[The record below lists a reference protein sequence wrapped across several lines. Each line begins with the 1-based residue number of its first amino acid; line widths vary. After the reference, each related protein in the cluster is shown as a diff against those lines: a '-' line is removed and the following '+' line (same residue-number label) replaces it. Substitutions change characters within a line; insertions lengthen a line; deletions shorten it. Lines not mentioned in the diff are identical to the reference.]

1 MARAGKIGIDYFS
14 HDVDML
20 QDRKVRLLK
29 AKHKL
34 IGYAVYLRLLEEIY
48 RENGYYLKADDDFNI
63 LFSDDNNLDYNVY
76 ILVLNDCINFG
87 LFNNGLYQK
96 HQILTSRRIQEN
108 YCQATAR
115 RHEVFFYREYL
126 LIDPKISY
134 GDKNNINV
142 NILTLNVD
150 IGTQSKEKGYR
161 KKNENE
167 KEKKEVPQIPDGISD
182 HLLELSLDFHKKQ
195 KDYGR
200 HHVDFKQP
208 LNIESKVVI
217 QGAVELDKLQ
227 RLDKVELATIEK
239 VLRFIPKDDFWGDN
253 CVSLAGI
260 RKRGKNGNMKFFN
273 ILNASKNSHES
284 KMERIMAEA
293 DRLRGEA

>member
-1 MARAGKIGIDYFS
+1 MRAGKVGIDYFS

-20 QDRKVRLLK
+20 QDRKIRLLK

-34 IGYAVYLRLLEEIY
+34 IGYAIYLRLLEEIY
-48 RENGYYLKADDDFNI
+48 RENGYYLKTDDNFNI
-63 LFSDDNNLDYNVY
+63 LFADDNNLDYNVY
-76 ILVLNDCINFG
+76 ILVLNDCIEFK
-87 LFNNGLYQK
+87 LFDKDLYQK
-96 HQILTSRRIQEN
+96 YNIITSKRIQEN

-115 RHEVFFYREYL
+115 RHCVSFYKEYL
-126 LIDPKISY
+126 LIDPTRTY
-134 GDKNNINV
+134 GNKNGINV
-142 NILTLNVD
+142 NILSLNAD

-182 HLLELSLDFHKKQ
+182 HLLFLSLQFHQKQ
-195 KDYGR
+195 KDLGR

-208 LNIESKVVI
+208 LTKESKVVT

-227 RLDKVELATIEK
+227 RLDKVDIATIER
-239 VLRFIPKDDFWGDN
+239 VLEFIPDDEFWGDN

-260 RKRGKNGNMKFFN
+260 RKRGKNGNIKFFN
-273 ILNASKNSHES
+273 IENSMNAFVEKQN
-284 KMERIMAEA
+284 K
-293 DRLRGEA
+293 DQPFKPLRLVN